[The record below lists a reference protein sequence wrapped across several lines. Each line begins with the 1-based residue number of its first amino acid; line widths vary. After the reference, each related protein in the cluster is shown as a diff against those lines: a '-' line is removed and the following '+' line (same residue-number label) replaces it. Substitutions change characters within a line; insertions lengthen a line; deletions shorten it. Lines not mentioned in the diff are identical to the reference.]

1 MKLVKRTQTF
11 ALSSTWLNLALVRS
25 QLAYDYILK
34 TSLRPSVMQH
44 FLKLLGSTTPRARDR
59 VGLTDSRLQK
69 DAAPLGYVTAASQ
82 PHNRL
87 LMDIKG
93 VLHTVAGI
101 FFQALSDHPEIVYI
115 SWFWQGSRQ
124 INSDVKCIQP
134 S

>member
-1 MKLVKRTQTF
+1 
-11 ALSSTWLNLALVRS
+11 
-25 QLAYDYILK
+25 
-34 TSLRPSVMQH
+34 MQH